1 MDAKLKD
8 SPPAPAGGLR
18 PALFRAADEAHG
30 GPKRDRNTPSRMDIP
45 MNDIRFETWLD
56 EVLEGTSY
64 AFTEHELFEM
74 YRAGDSPAEAIQ
86 EGEDLLDDGLFG

>member
-1 MDAKLKD
+1 
-8 SPPAPAGGLR
+8 
-18 PALFRAADEAHG
+18 
-30 GPKRDRNTPSRMDIP
+30 MDIP

-64 AFTEHELFEM
+64 AFTECELFEM